1 MLKIKSNLFDVRNIF
16 QIILSVSVYLAM
28 PALEVRCT
36 LYSFWARRDKKW
48 VTTNADEKTEILL
61 SLLSS
66 EDDPDGEDGDTWTVL
81 ALLLNQDVLQRL
93 PLSPGPAGAE
103 KITFLG
109 GESSLLVMSGQDHKW
124 RVELES
130 EKSLVQMLDQV
141 KDSGLPRVEVMCL
154 ASWQK
159 DITMRLV
166 RDWWLDDAEYGKVIE
181 EMALD
186 SQEVG
191 NVRMN
196 LDLVE
201 MVEKML
207 RDTFVISD
215 VEGIDCSDSILNN
228 SDDLLNVSKDLL
240 DEDVE

>member
-1 MLKIKSNLFDVRNIF
+1 M
-16 QIILSVSVYLAM
+16 
-28 PALEVRCT
+28 
-36 LYSFWARRDKKW
+36 
-48 VTTNADEKTEILL
+48 
-61 SLLSS
+61 
-66 EDDPDGEDGDTWTVL
+66 L
-81 ALLLNQDVLQRL
+81 ALLLNQDV
-93 PLSPGPAGAE
+93 PLSSCGTE

-130 EKSLVQMLDQV
+130 EKSLVEILDQV
-141 KDSGLPRVEVMCL
+141 NDSGLPRVEVICL

-159 DITMRLV
+159 DITVGLV
-166 RDWWLDDAEYGKVIE
+166 RDWLDNSEYGKVMG

-191 NVRMN
+191 KVRIN
-196 LDLVE
+196 RDLVE

-207 RDTFVISD
+207 RDTFEISD
-215 VEGIDCSDSILNN
+215 VEGSDYSDSILNN

-240 DEDVE
+240 DENLG

>member
-1 MLKIKSNLFDVRNIF
+1 
-16 QIILSVSVYLAM
+16 M
-28 PALEVRCT
+28 PALEMRCT

-48 VTTNADEKTEILL
+48 VTTNDDENNEILL

-66 EDDPDGEDGDTWTVL
+66 EDDPDYEDGVTWTLL
-81 ALLLNQDVLQRL
+81 ALLLDQDVLQRL
-93 PLSPGPAGAE
+93 PLSPCPVGAE

-159 DITMRLV
+159 DITMGLV
-166 RDWWLDDAEYGKVIE
+166 REWLSDAEYGKMME
-181 EMALD
+181 EMMLH
-186 SQEVG
+186 SQEVE

-196 LDLVE
+196 TDLVE

-215 VEGIDCSDSILNN
+215 AEGSDCSDGIHNN

-240 DEDVE
+240 EEDME

>member
-1 MLKIKSNLFDVRNIF
+1 
-16 QIILSVSVYLAM
+16 M

-48 VTTNADEKTEILL
+48 VTTNADEKTDILL

-66 EDDPDGEDGDTWTVL
+66 EDDPDKDDDETWIVL

-93 PLSPGPAGAE
+93 PLSPCPAGAAE

-130 EKSLVQMLDQV
+130 EKSLVEILDQV
-141 KDSGLPRVEVMCL
+141 NDSGLPRVEVMCL

-159 DITMRLV
+159 DITMGLV
-166 RDWWLDDAEYGKVIE
+166 RKWLDDTEYG
-181 EMALD
+181 
-186 SQEVG
+186 
-191 NVRMN
+191 NW
-196 LDLVE
+196 
-201 MVEKML
+201 
-207 RDTFVISD
+207 
-215 VEGIDCSDSILNN
+215 EGD
-228 SDDLLNVSKDLL
+228 
-240 DEDVE
+240 